1 MPWYIPLLSTL
12 LGAVISLTSSFAIT
26 RYTFTLQRNHERK
39 NLLIALSIEIKT
51 LVKLLEQACVDAV
64 PEVTVVLPPKKE
76 FENLCAIY
84 KGNCG
89 KVGLLTAIA
98 ASEIVAFYSCA
109 LSLSPKDP
117 AGNGGRYDAKNVAA
131 CIALG
136 KRIQSTL
143 ESMELTDVR
152 DCCK

>member
-1 MPWYIPLLSTL
+1 MPINYVGHAEQWDEVSIDGDIQAKDCLLK
-12 LGAVISLTSSFAIT
+12 
-26 RYTFTLQRNHERK
+26 YE
-39 NLLIALSIEIKT
+39 
-51 LVKLLEQACVDAV
+51 
-64 PEVTVVLPPKKE
+64 VVLPPKKE

-109 LSLSPKDP
+109 LSLSPQDP
-117 AGNGGRYDAKNVAA
+117 AGNGCRYDAKNVTV

-143 ESMELTDVR
+143 ASMELD
-152 DCCK
+152 